1 MKKENK
7 ELLAMAMVM
16 IIIYVCVTVSQV
28 IIVAKSLD
36 VDYYDCKH
44 VLESLQ
50 ED

>member
-28 IIVAKSLD
+28 IIVAKSFN
-36 VDYYDCKH
+36 VDLNDCKH